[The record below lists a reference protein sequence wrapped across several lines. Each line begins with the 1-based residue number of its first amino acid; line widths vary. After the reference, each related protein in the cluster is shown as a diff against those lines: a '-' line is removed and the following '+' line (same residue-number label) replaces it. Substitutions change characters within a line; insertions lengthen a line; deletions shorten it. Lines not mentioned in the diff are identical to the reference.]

1 MCSQVSCRR
10 ANVNDGQAIKFTTL
24 CRTRISEGHTSGQPL
39 YSGPPMPKQSSSM
52 LQSPLELFAKL
63 KSPTAGMHNLRAE
76 ARASTGQFARDLQL
90 SFPRLPQPRFPAP
103 KLQPM

>member
-1 MCSQVSCRR
+1 MK
-10 ANVNDGQAIKFTTL
+10 ITTFWW
-24 CRTRISEGHTSGQPL
+24 TKISEDHTSGQPL

-63 KSPTAGMHNLRAE
+63 KSPTAGMHILRAE
-76 ARASTGQFARDLQL
+76 VLGLASTGQFARNLQL
-90 SFPRLPQPRFPAP
+90 SFPKLPQPRFPAP